1 MRLPPFPSIKKG
13 LSFGEVNPLLGH
25 SIYHSSNQYLTHLF
39 SQVFNHTIIVHFG
52 RGEKG
57 RKKGVLYLCVVFFA
71 IHLDQFSIFQCPCIF
86 RVLTCLKETWNFFLE
101 GGKRGNT
108 TLPVGKKR
116 RAHAYPEKTFCCIKN
131 KEILK
136 VGEASSIAN
145 SVLLQ
150 KDS

>member
-86 RVLTCLKETWNFFLE
+86 RVLTCLKETWNLFFFLE
-101 GGKRGNT
+101 RRGRGGEGWGNTQCSQWGKRGEHMLN
-108 TLPVGKKR
+108 LRKHFAV
-116 RAHAYPEKTFCCIKN
+116 I
-131 KEILK
+131 
-136 VGEASSIAN
+136 
-145 SVLLQ
+145 
-150 KDS
+150 